1 MAAALVLGACGSD
14 EPAASDT
21 VPVPDDDR
29 DLIAPR
35 PIQIVSTGDATM
47 SSQRAGAAAESDA
60 GEMTVSDRMITPWG
74 PVEFVL
80 VDDLPALPTDDIGY
94 VYEAGA
100 TVSVEQVAALAAAFG
115 VDGEPVHL
123 DDGYS
128 KLWRVGP
135 EDGTAPSLW
144 VYEDALQSWNY
155 SAGYDPANDVAL
167 SCSIESV
174 EDVAPDAGED
184 ASSVPPA
191 EPVERCDE
199 PTPPEGVPTAEQA
212 EAAARDLLV
221 ALGEDP
227 GALQYEV
234 YADEW
239 FASVSAIGSTGAGAP
254 DRNWGFGFGAGGA
267 LQHAGGQLA
276 VPQQVGPYPLVDLD
290 TALARLDEQQSWFR
304 YGPATDGGVAEP
316 AIDLI
321 APEADAAGGA
331 LPAPAAEPTSEP
343 LPVDMPEGSVEPIDP
358 MPMPEPIPTGDPVV
372 VTLVGVE
379 ADLWWVWDADGAVWL
394 LPAYRF
400 IDSDGGWHTVP
411 AVTDEFMIQVEPTVE
426 PPAEPTVDPA
436 PADPTVDPAP
446 ADPTVEPTPA
456 EPTVDP
462 APADPTAER
471 TVDPTPAEPTVEPDT
486 FDTSVLEPF
495 VGLTLAEFERE
506 LELLGATVRVVERD
520 GESLA
525 VTMDLQYN
533 RVNVVVTTD
542 DAGVETVTAIQSVG

>member
-1 MAAALVLGACGSD
+1 M
-14 EPAASDT
+14 PA
-21 VPVPDDDR
+21 PDDDGGP
-29 DLIAPR
+29 IAPR

-47 SSQRAGAAAESDA
+47 SSQRAGAAESDA
-60 GEMTVSDRMITPWG
+60 GEMTVSDRMIAPWG

-80 VDDLPALPTDDIGY
+80 ADDLPALPTDDIGY

-100 TVSVEQVAALAAAFG
+100 TVSVEQVATLAAAFG
-115 VDGEPVHL
+115 VEGEPVHL

-155 SAGYDPANDVAL
+155 SAGYDPANDVAV

-184 ASSVPPA
+184 ASSNPPA

-331 LPAPAAEPTSEP
+331 LPAPAAEPTGDP

-411 AVTDEFMIQVEPTVE
+411 AVTDEFMIQVEPTNDPMPVE
-426 PPAEPTVDPA
+426 PVPEPGTSEPPVAEPVPAEPTVDPGQQPTDDTTGSDVDP
-436 PADPTVDPAP
+436 PADP
-446 ADPTVEPTPA
+446 EM
-456 EPTVDP
+456 
-462 APADPTAER
+462 
-471 TVDPTPAEPTVEPDT
+471 
-486 FDTSVLEPF
+486 FDAAALEPH
-495 VGLTLAEFERE
+495 VGLPLAEFERQAG
-506 LELLGATVRVVERD
+506 LLGASVRVVERD

-525 VTMDLQYN
+525 ITMDLQFN
-533 RVNVVVTTD
+533 RVNVAVTTD
-542 DAGVETVTAIQSVG
+542 DAGTEIVNAIHDVG